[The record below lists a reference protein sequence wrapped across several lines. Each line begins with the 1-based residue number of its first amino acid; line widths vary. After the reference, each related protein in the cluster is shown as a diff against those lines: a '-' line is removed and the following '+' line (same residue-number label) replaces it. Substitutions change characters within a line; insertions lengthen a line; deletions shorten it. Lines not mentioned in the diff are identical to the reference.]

1 MERAMDEAGVE
12 TVILHTPNVR
22 QPVAHHV
29 LLTALLRDNPRW
41 RNCDQAG
48 QLSAYCRVGPAH
60 YPRKPVRIDLRERMG
75 SVIEEKPE

>member
-1 MERAMDEAGVE
+1 
-12 TVILHTPNVR
+12 VR

-41 RNCDQAG
+41 RSCDQAG
-48 QLSAYCRVGPAH
+48 QLSAYCRVGVAR
-60 YPRKPVRIDLRERMG
+60 YPRKPVRIDLRDRMG